1 MSCWMR
7 SFLVWLAFGLVM
19 AGVPRL
25 SLADSL
31 ESVLIPG
38 QVIKGHAKLEVDC
51 KNCHARFKKSAQS
64 GLCLDCHKD
73 VAKDVSQKQGYHG
86 RITEQEC
93 RVCHTE
99 HKGRTMNIAPLDEK
113 AFDHKLT
120 DFMLKGGHTGSKI
133 ACRDCHKPT
142 VKFRDAPSD
151 CFACHKKDDKHKGSL
166 GNRCA
171 DCHDESDWK
180 KTRFDHSKTKFP
192 LSGKHFEVVCKDCHR
207 DPDFK
212 NTQTTCVTCHKKDD
226 DRKGHQ
232 GHFGTKCESCHSDKD
247 WKLILFD
254 HTRDTKY
261 PLHGK
266 HQLAKCD
273 TCHTG
278 FLFKEKLKT
287 LCVACHKTD
296 DDKKGHKGRF
306 GDKCESCHTEKG
318 WGITTFNHDRDTKYP
333 LRGKHELAKCNSCHT
348 GFLFKEKLRTTCVA
362 CHKTDDDKKGHK
374 GRFGDKC
381 ESCHSEKTWKT
392 ATFNHDRDTK
402 YPLLGKH
409 ALAKCDTCHKGSLF
423 TDKLPTVCIACH
435 EKDDKHKGQEGKKCE
450 SCHNERD
457 WKVAR
462 IDHGLTRFPLLGKH
476 TNVECKKCH
485 LTPAFKD
492 VGTACVGCHEKDD
505 KHRYTLGPRCET
517 CHNAVSWK
525 TWRFDH
531 DKQTSFRL
539 DGGHER
545 LACKDCHNKPMPHKV
560 SANSTCVS
568 CHDIDDVHNGG
579 FGKFCEQC
587 HVSSSFK
594 KIRAGVAGAT
604 TTQ

>member
-1 MSCWMR
+1 MSVR
-7 SFLVWLAFGLVM
+7 ARTFLAWLL
-19 AGVPRL
+19 AGVVLGFAPAPSR
-25 SLADSL
+25 ADAL
-31 ESVLIPG
+31 ESVLMPG
-38 QVIKGHAKLEVDC
+38 KVIEGHAKLEGDC

-73 VAKDVSQKQGYHG
+73 VARDVSQKQGHHG

-99 HKGRTMNIAPLDEK
+99 HKGRMMNIAPVDEK

-120 DFMLKGGHTGSKI
+120 DFMLKGGHASSKI
-133 ACRDCHKPT
+133 ACRDCHKPAT
-142 VKFRDAPSD
+142 KFRDAPSD

-166 GNRCA
+166 GTRCA

-192 LSGKHFEVVCKDCHR
+192 LSGKHFEVACKDCHR

-212 NTQTTCVTCHKKDD
+212 NTPTTCVACHKKDD

-232 GHFGTKCESCHSDKD
+232 GRFGTKCESCHSDKD
-247 WKLILFD
+247 WKSILFD

-261 PLHGK
+261 PLRGK

-287 LCVACHKTD
+287 LCVACHKAD
-296 DDKKGHKGRF
+296 DDKQGHKGRF
-306 GDKCESCHTEKG
+306 GEKCESCHTEKD
-318 WGITTFNHDRDTKYP
+318 WGITTFNHGRDTKYP
-333 LRGKHELAKCNSCHT
+333 LRGKHELAKCDSCHT
-348 GFLFKEKLRTTCVA
+348 GFLYKEKLKTACVA
-362 CHKTDDDKKGHK
+362 CHKADDDKKGHK
-374 GRFGDKC
+374 GSFGEKC
-381 ESCHSEKTWKT
+381 ESCHNEKTWKT

-402 YPLLGKH
+402 YPLRGKH
-409 ALAKCDTCHKGSLF
+409 AQAKCDTCHKGSLF
-423 TDKLPTVCIACH
+423 KDKLPTVCIACH
-435 EKDDKHKGQEGKKCE
+435 ERDDKHKGQEGKKCE

-476 TNVECKKCH
+476 ANVECKKCH
-485 LTPAFKD
+485 TTPAFKD
-492 VGTACVGCHEKDD
+492 AGVACVGCHEKDD
-505 KHRYTLGPRCET
+505 KHKYTLGPRCET
-517 CHNAVSWK
+517 CHNALSWK

-531 DKQTSFRL
+531 DTQTSFRL
-539 DGGHER
+539 DGGHEH
-545 LACKDCHNKPMPHKV
+545 LACKACHNKPMPRKV
-560 SANSTCVS
+560 TANSTCVS
-568 CHDIDDVHNGG
+568 CHDVDDVHNGG

-594 KIRAGVAGAT
+594 EIRAGAGGAT
-604 TTQ
+604 TMH